1 MDFTD
6 PFFNVSNK
14 DGEDVK
20 GGSSLGMLGLGLET
34 NQHVSSFTDE
44 EQGFEAQAQTW
55 DEGMSS
61 LLADLEGRV
70 SEGQGQGMAQG
81 MAEQEVWN
89 PDSWMWETVPV

>member
-6 PFFNVSNK
+6 PFFNTTSN
-14 DGEDVK
+14 GSEDVE
-20 GGSSLGMLGLGLET
+20 GGSSMGLLGLGLET
-34 NQHVSSFTDE
+34 NHQHVSSFTDA

-55 DEGMSS
+55 DEGMST
-61 LLADLEGRV
+61 LLADLEGRI
-70 SEGQGQGMAQG
+70 SEGQG